1 MPQIWKMVQG
11 PPAGM
16 VSVRMVVLMAVVARA
31 ETPANALVSAAGTGM
46 LCTYLGSVK
55 GVGDVR
61 YPLKVLG

>member
-1 MPQIWKMVQG
+1 
-11 PPAGM
+11 M